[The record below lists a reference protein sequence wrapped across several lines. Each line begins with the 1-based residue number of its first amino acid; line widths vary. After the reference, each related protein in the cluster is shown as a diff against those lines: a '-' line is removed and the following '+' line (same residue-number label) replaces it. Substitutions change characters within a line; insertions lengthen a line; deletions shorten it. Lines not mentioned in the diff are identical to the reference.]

1 MANINTHVCS
11 TWMCVRAHTHI
22 NIFTLD
28 EIQIQSVWY
37 SISSNSQWMSS
48 RKVTTNNSKTF
59 IKIIHLKWYR
69 KITMNIRIENI
80 NRYVRKSSQTY
91 KIYRD
96 TPMDFTEVLK
106 VKNSEIS
113 IGFYQWMEGYNTIYI
128 NERKLFS

>member
-1 MANINTHVCS
+1 
-11 TWMCVRAHTHI
+11 
-22 NIFTLD
+22 
-28 EIQIQSVWY
+28 
-37 SISSNSQWMSS
+37 
-48 RKVTTNNSKTF
+48 
-59 IKIIHLKWYR
+59 
-69 KITMNIRIENI
+69 MNIRIENI

>member
-11 TWMCVRAHTHI
+11 TWMCACAHTHI

-59 IKIIHLKWYR
+59 IKIIHLKWCR

>member
-11 TWMCVRAHTHI
+11 TWMCARAHTHI

-69 KITMNIRIENI
+69 KITTNIRIENI